1 LSAPHHINKVI
12 ITGQS
17 HSLLAQGLQ
26 ALGYTV
32 VDAPAITRQE
42 LESSIED
49 AVGLVITTRITVDR
63 SLLQKAHQLK
73 WIGRLGSGMEL
84 VDTIYA
90 QEHGITCF
98 SSPEGNRLSVA
109 EHALGILLTVLHR
122 ISWSYREIQQGQ
134 WKRNENRGTE
144 LSGQC
149 VGIIGY
155 GNTGS
160 EFARLLAPFGV
171 SVLAYDKYK
180 SGFSNSYIQEAS
192 LAEIMARCQV
202 ISFHVPLD
210 ASTRSMANSAFFASL
225 QKAPVLLNTSRGEV
239 VDLPA
244 LVQALEA
251 GKLSAAALDVLPNE
265 NLASYQPDEN
275 QLLQRLIQRPDVVL
289 TPHIAGYSHASF
301 ERMSQV
307 LLDKIRSST

>member
-1 LSAPHHINKVI
+1 L
-12 ITGQS
+12 T
-17 HSLLAQGLQ
+17 QGLQ

-84 VDTIYA
+84 VDTVFA
-90 QEHGITCF
+90 AEKGVRCF

-109 EHALGILLTVLHR
+109 EHALGLLLTVLHR
-122 ISWSYREIQQGQ
+122 INWSYREIQQGQ
-134 WKRNENRGTE
+134 WKRNENRGVE

-171 SVLAYDKYK
+171 SVLAYDKYI
-180 SGFSNSYIQEAS
+180 SGFGNSYIQEAS
-192 LAEIMARCQV
+192 LAELMARCQV

-210 ASTRSMANSAFFASL
+210 ASTRSMANSTFFDAL
-225 QKAPVLLNTSRGEV
+225 QQQPVLINTSRGEV

-244 LVQALEA
+244 LLQALEA
-251 GKLSAAALDVLPNE
+251 GKLSGAALDVLPNE

-275 QLLQRLIQRPDVVL
+275 QLLQALIQRPDVVL

-307 LLDKIRSST
+307 LLNKIRSST